1 MKKIPYYIGILP
13 EDQAKF
19 WDFVFN
25 LNEDSDAMYHVQVL
39 KEWDEEYGYY
49 IFAVLGTWESYQCF
63 LDASGGSFVKSVEHF
78 EED

>member
-25 LNEDSDAMYHVQVL
+25 MNEDTDPVFHINVL
-39 KEWDEEYGYY
+39 KEWDDPDGYY
-49 IFAVLGTWESYQCF
+49 TFAILGTWESYQCF
-63 LDASGGSFVKSVEHF
+63 LDAAMGSFIKSVENF
-78 EED
+78 VEE